1 MLTCMIW
8 KLWGLKQVKIVSGTP
23 SYIREKKK
31 EIWIKVANM
40 NLTARNKI
48 SIRGHFY
55 IFLYFIFCVLNSKM
69 IFICVYWLVSVKS
82 LMPDDNLTRYRMG
95 KRHFSLE
102 GKRIPE
108 VTEFQ
113 VQFMFFT
120 CNIFHVV
127 KLF

>member
-31 EIWIKVANM
+31 EMWIKVANM

-48 SIRGHFY
+48 SIGGHFY